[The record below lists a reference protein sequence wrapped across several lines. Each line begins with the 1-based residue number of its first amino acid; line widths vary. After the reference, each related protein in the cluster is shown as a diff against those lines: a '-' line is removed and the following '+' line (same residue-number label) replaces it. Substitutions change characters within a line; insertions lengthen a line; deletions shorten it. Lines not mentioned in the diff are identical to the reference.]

1 MPRMNHAT
9 NKINL
14 EGLNAIITG
23 GAQGLGFAM
32 AKRIARSGAKV
43 SLWDLNEERLRS
55 AQKDVGG
62 ETHSVLVDITDA
74 DVVTAALAKTE
85 SELGPVSIVV
95 NSAGIAGPN
104 YTLDTYPI
112 DDWRRVIDINLHGT
126 FHVNRAVV
134 PGMKSRN
141 YGRIVNIASIAGK
154 EGNPNASAYSASK
167 AAVIGLTKSLGKEL
181 AGYDIAVNC
190 VTPAAARTPIFDQ
203 MSQEHIDYMLSRI
216 PRARFLEVDEAA
228 GMIAWLVSRENSFTT
243 GAVFDL
249 SGGRAT
255 Y

>member
-1 MPRMNHAT
+1 MNRIDLGGQTAVV
-9 NKINL
+9 
-14 EGLNAIITG
+14 TG
-23 GAQGLGFAM
+23 GAQGLGFA
-32 AKRIARSGAKV
+32 IARRITESGARV
-43 SLWDLNEERLRS
+43 SLWDVDDKLL
-55 AQKDVGG
+55 G
-62 ETHSVLVDITDA
+62 EAVAALGRTVKSVVVDITDA
-74 DVVTAALAKTE
+74 DAVVAAEARTQA
-85 SELGPVSIVV
+85 ELGPVSILV

-104 YTLDTYPI
+104 HPLDAYPLAA
-112 DDWRRVIDINLHGT
+112 WRRVIDINLNGT

-134 PGMKSRN
+134 PGMKQRN

-190 VTPAAARTPIFDQ
+190 ITPATAKTRILEQLKPEF
-203 MSQEHIDYMLSRI
+203 IDYMLSRI

-228 GMIAWLVSRENSFTT
+228 GMVAWLVSKENSFTT
-243 GAVFDL
+243 ASVFDL